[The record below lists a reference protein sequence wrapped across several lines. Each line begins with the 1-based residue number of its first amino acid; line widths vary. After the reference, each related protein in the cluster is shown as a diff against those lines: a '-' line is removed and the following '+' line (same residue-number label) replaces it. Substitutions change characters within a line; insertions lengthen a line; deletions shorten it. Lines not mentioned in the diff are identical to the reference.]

1 LIAATNRDLER
12 MVESREFRSD
22 LYYRLNVF
30 PIRIPPLRERPEDI
44 PLLVRYFTHRYARS
58 MDKQI
63 ESIPSATMKKLCAWH
78 WPGNIRELE
87 NFIERSV
94 ILTQGSALQVPAA
107 ELGGGAAVSVVA
119 DTRETERNTIV
130 RVLRETNGRVSGPNG
145 AATRLGV
152 KRTTLISRMKK
163 LGINLHGIS

>member
-1 LIAATNRDLER
+1 
-12 MVESREFRSD
+12 
-22 LYYRLNVF
+22 
-30 PIRIPPLRERPEDI
+30 LRERREDI
-44 PLLVRYFTHRYARS
+44 PLLVRYFTHRYARA

-63 ESIPSATMKKLCAWH
+63 ESIPSAAMTKLCAWH

-94 ILTQGSALQVPAA
+94 ILTQGSALQVPTG
-107 ELGGGAAVSVVA
+107 ELDGKAAVSVVP
-119 DTRETERNTIV
+119 DTHETERNTIV
-130 RVLRETNGRVSGPNG
+130 RVLTETNGRVSGPRG
-145 AATRLGV
+145 AATRLGI